1 MDPIT
6 IVAGATAAFNA
17 IKKGIEVGR
26 DLQDMSGQLA
36 QWAGAISDLS
46 RVEAKN
52 KNTPWWKTLTN
63 DVEQEAMQI
72 FAAKK
77 KAAEMRKELKQYISF
92 SMGPS
97 AWDELLHIEAQVRKK
112 KQEQE
117 YRKEEIKEAILNWTI
132 GILATITGVAILAG
146 AFYLL
151 GMQQGKW

>member
-46 RVEAKN
+46 RAEAKN

-117 YRKEEIKEAILNWTI
+117 YRKEEIKEAIINWTI